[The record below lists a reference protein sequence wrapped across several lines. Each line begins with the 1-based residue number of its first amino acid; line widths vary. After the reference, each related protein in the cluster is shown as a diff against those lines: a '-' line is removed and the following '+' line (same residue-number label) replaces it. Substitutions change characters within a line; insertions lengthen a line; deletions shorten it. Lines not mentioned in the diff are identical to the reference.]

1 MATLTLRSVNKRYGD
16 VHAVKDISFHVG
28 QGELVALLGPS
39 GCGKTSTLK
48 MIAGL
53 EEITSGDLL
62 FDDRRMNDIPPETR
76 DIAMVF
82 EDYSL
87 YPRMNVAQNIAF
99 PMRVRGVPAKERE
112 RRVAEMLALLELD
125 RVATAR
131 VRELSGGQQQ
141 RVSIA
146 RALVRDPAILL
157 FDEPLSHLDAELKIR
172 LRHEIG
178 SLQQQ
183 NAVTSVLVTHD
194 QAEAMALADRV
205 AVMHLGTLH
214 QFGTPEEVYRW
225 PSDMFVAGFIG
236 EPPMNFLPDCGF
248 EVSDGR
254 VTVQADG
261 LDVPLL
267 PDQSRSLMGS
277 GLDLSRRFTLGIRP
291 EDLFLSSPESDRVC
305 GRAEVFFAEW
315 RGEYEVVLLTKPG
328 SEEPWLTLLTE
339 ESLSV
344 DVGDSVG
351 LQVDPARVHLFD
363 EQERNLFVREPERAG
378 ADEGPSIDEEQQATR
393 TSA

>member
-16 VHAVKDISFHVG
+16 VHAVKDTSFHVD
-28 QGELVALLGPS
+28 QGNLVALLGPS

-62 FDDRRMNDIPPETR
+62 FNDRRMNDVPTEDR

-112 RRVAEMLALLELD
+112 RRLTEMLKLLELEN
-125 RVATAR
+125 VATAR
-131 VRELSGGQQQ
+131 VRDLSGGQQQ

-146 RALVRDPAILL
+146 RALVRDPEILL

-172 LRHEIG
+172 LRNEIG

-194 QAEAMALADRV
+194 QAEAMALAHNV

-225 PSDMFVAGFIG
+225 PKDIFVAGFIG
-236 EPPMNFLPDCGF
+236 EPPMNFVKNSEL
-248 EVSDGR
+248 EVSDR
-254 VTVQADG
+254 RIVVHADG
-261 LDVPLL
+261 LMFDLL
-267 PDQSRSLMGS
+267 HDQAHALTTTAA
-277 GLDLSRRFTLGIRP
+277 DLSGRFVLGVRP
-291 EDLFLSSPESDRVC
+291 EDLSLCSPES
-305 GRAEVFFAEW
+305 GRANGRGEVFFSEW
-315 RGEYEVVLLTKPG
+315 RGEYQVVLLTKPG
-328 SEEPWLTLLTE
+328 SQDPWLTVLTE
-339 ESLSV
+339 EALV
-344 DVGDSVG
+344 VNVGDRVG
-351 LQVDPARVHLFD
+351 LEVEPARVHLFD
-363 EQERNLFVREPERAG
+363 SEERNVFVRERGSGEVPP
-378 ADEGPSIDEEQQATR
+378 ADSSMQAAR

>member
-62 FDDRRMNDIPPETR
+62 FDDRRMNDIPPENR

-125 RVATAR
+125 KVATAR

-248 EVSDGR
+248 EISDGR

-305 GRAEVFFAEW
+305 GRAEVFFVEW

-344 DVGDSVG
+344 NVGDSVG

>member
-16 VHAVKDISFHVG
+16 VHAVQDISFHVG

-48 MIAGL
+48 MVAGL
-53 EEITSGDLL
+53 EDITSGDLL
-62 FDDRRMNDIPPETR
+62 FDDRRMNDIPPESR

-125 RVATAR
+125 KVATAR

-225 PSDMFVAGFIG
+225 PSDIFVAGFIG
-236 EPPMNFLPDCGF
+236 EPPMNFLPNCGF

-254 VTVQADG
+254 VTVRADG

-267 PDQSRSLMGS
+267 PDQSQSLMGS

-291 EDLFLSSPESDRVC
+291 EDLFLSSPGSDRVC
-305 GRAEVFFAEW
+305 GHGEVFFAEW
-315 RGEYEVVLLTKPG
+315 RGEYEVVLLTKPQ

-339 ESLSV
+339 ESLTV
-344 DVGDSVG
+344 NVGDTLGVH
-351 LQVDPARVHLFD
+351 VDPARVHLFD
-363 EQERNLFVREPERAG
+363 EKERNLFVRGPEPAG
-378 ADEGPSIDEEQQATR
+378 EVPSMDAEEQATR

>member
-62 FDDRRMNDIPPETR
+62 FDDRRMNDLPPESR

-112 RRVAEMLALLELD
+112 RRVAEMLALLELEK
-125 RVATAR
+125 VATAR

-248 EVSDGR
+248 EVASGR

-267 PDQSRSLMGS
+267 PEQIRYLTGS

-291 EDLFLSSPESDRVC
+291 EDLFLSGPGSDRV
-305 GRAEVFFAEW
+305 GGGAEVFFVEW

-328 SEEPWLTLLTE
+328 SEDPWLTLLTE
-339 ESLSV
+339 ESLAV
-344 DVGDSVG
+344 NVGDSVG
-351 LQVDPARVHLFD
+351 IQVDPARVHLFD
-363 EQERNLFVREPERAG
+363 EQERNLFVAG
-378 ADEGPSIDEEQQATR
+378 PDHAAGEVPFMDAEQQATR

>member
-62 FDDRRMNDIPPETR
+62 FDDRRMNDIPPESR

-112 RRVAEMLALLELD
+112 RRVAEMLALLELEK
-125 RVATAR
+125 VATAR

-172 LRHEIG
+172 LRQEIG

-248 EVSDGR
+248 EVANGR
-254 VTVQADG
+254 VTVRADG

-267 PDQSRSLMGS
+267 PEQIRYLTGS

-291 EDLFLSSPESDRVC
+291 EDLFLSAPAPDRVG
-305 GRAEVFFAEW
+305 GRGEVFFVEW

-328 SEEPWLTLLTE
+328 SEDPWLTLLTE
-339 ESLSV
+339 ESLAV
-344 DVGDSVG
+344 NVGDSVG
-351 LQVDPARVHLFD
+351 IQVDPARLHLFD
-363 EQERNLFVREPERAG
+363 EQERNLFVHGRDHATGEV
-378 ADEGPSIDEEQQATR
+378 PSMDAEQQATR

>member
-1 MATLTLRSVNKRYGD
+1 MATLTLRSVDKWYGD
-16 VHAVKDISFHVG
+16 VHAVKGISFHAG

-53 EEITSGDLL
+53 EEITSGDLM
-62 FDDRRMNDIPPETR
+62 FGDRRMNDIPPEHR

-87 YPRMNVAQNIAF
+87 YPRMNVEQNIAF
-99 PMRVRGVPAKERE
+99 PMKVRGVSVKERG
-112 RRVAEMLALLELD
+112 RRIAEMLELLELEN
-125 RVATAR
+125 VATAR

-146 RALVRDPAILL
+146 RALVREPAVLL

-172 LRHEIG
+172 LRNEIG

-183 NAVTSVLVTHD
+183 KAVTSVLVTHD
-194 QAEAMALADRV
+194 QAEAMALADSV

-225 PSDMFVAGFIG
+225 PTDIFVAGFIG
-236 EPPMNFLPDCGF
+236 EPPMNLLFDSEL
-248 EVSDGR
+248 EVSGGQ
-254 VTVQADG
+254 VTVHADG
-261 LDVPLL
+261 LTLDLL
-267 PDQSRSLMGS
+267 PDQSHALLLS
-277 GLDLSRRFTLGIRP
+277 GIDLSRQFVLGVRP
-291 EDLFLSSPESDRVC
+291 EDMSLSAPGSPQAC
-305 GRAEVFFAEW
+305 AHAEVFFSEW
-315 RGEYEVVLLTKPG
+315 RGEYQVVLLTRSG
-328 SEEPWLTLLTE
+328 SREHWLTLLAE
-339 ESLSV
+339 ESLNV
-344 DVGDSVG
+344 RVGESVG
-351 LQVDPARVHLFD
+351 LEVDPARVHLFD
-363 EQERNLFVREPERAG
+363 EQEQNVFARLGRKPEAGETPRASE
-378 ADEGPSIDEEQQATR
+378 DEQAAR

>member
-62 FDDRRMNDIPPETR
+62 FDDRRMNDIPPESR

-99 PMRVRGVPAKERE
+99 PMRVRGVPVRERE
-112 RRVAEMLALLELD
+112 RRVAEMLALLELEK
-125 RVATAR
+125 VATAR

-267 PDQSRSLMGS
+267 PDQGRSLMGS
-277 GLDLSRRFTLGIRP
+277 GVDLSRRFTLGIRP
-291 EDLFLSSPESDRVC
+291 EDLFLSSPGSDRVC

-315 RGEYEVVLLTKPG
+315 RGEYQVVLLTQPG

-339 ESLSV
+339 ESLAV
-344 DVGDSVG
+344 NIGDSVG

-363 EQERNLFVREPERAG
+363 EQERNLFVGEPERAG
-378 ADEGPSIDEEQQATR
+378 TGEGSSIDEEQQATR